1 MTLLDTNVVLR
12 FARQTD
18 PAHPVVRAVIRH
30 LIANGEVPCV
40 VPQNIYE
47 FWVVATRPV
56 ANNGL
61 GLSVAECDADIAD
74 ILATFQFLPDT
85 PAIFTEWL
93 ALVRAHGCQGKVAHD
108 ARLVAA
114 MRAHGITSILTF
126 NTADFARYPGLTVLD
141 PGAVAASPPPTIP
154 GP

>member
-1 MTLLDTNVVLR
+1 VILLDTNVVLR
-12 FARQTD
+12 HARRTD
-18 PAHPVVRAVIRH
+18 PAHTLVNAVVRH
-30 LIANGEVPCV
+30 LLAGGQLLCV

-74 ILATFQFLPDT
+74 ILATFQFLPDS
-85 PAIFTEWL
+85 AAVYTEWL

-108 ARLVAA
+108 ARFVAA
-114 MRAHGITSILTF
+114 MRTHGVTSLLTF
-126 NTADFARYPGLTVLD
+126 NVADFARYPGLTLLD
-141 PGAVAASPPPTIP
+141 PNAVTASIPPASTP
-154 GP
+154 